1 MPKEI
6 YVKQKHDEPS
16 VKAEEMAPEE
26 IPQAPLE
33 TPLVEIE
40 PITQRNVPVE
50 GPITPIDVSENI
62 KLETFVNKTI
72 VNDNN
77 VVDVPDYRE
86 KDKLLDE
93 VRKMISEPPADF
105 TTVLFNIIETT
116 TIHHITE
123 TTSESP
129 TTTAEEITM
138 PTTILVTTTPA
149 PETETIFVPVNPYN
163 NEHINMY
170 DEKLSI
176 VTTADSTTPVS
187 VSDRSNRWRRSE
199 SLVINFQWTL
209 LLWFVKVRLRL
220 SIIILTRWAA
230 AINVD

>member
-6 YVKQKHDEPS
+6 YVKQIQDEPS
-16 VKAEEMAPEE
+16 VKSDEMSPDE

-40 PITQRNVPVE
+40 AITQRNVPVE
-50 GPITPIDVSENI
+50 GLITPIDVSENI

-86 KDKLLDE
+86 KDKLLEE

-105 TTVLFNIIETT
+105 TTVLLNIVETT
-116 TIHHITE
+116 THHITE
-123 TTSESP
+123 TTPESP
-129 TTTAEEITM
+129 TTTTEEITV
-138 PTTILVTTTPA
+138 PTTILITTTPA
-149 PETETIFVPVNPYN
+149 PETETIFVPINPYN
-163 NEHINMY
+163 NENINMY

-176 VTTADSTTPVS
+176 VSTADSTTLVS
-187 VSDRSNRWRRSE
+187 VWDRSHRWRRSE
-199 SLVINFQWTL
+199 SLVINFQWT
-209 LLWFVKVRLRL
+209 FTFMICESSIKAQNNYFDAL
-220 SIIILTRWAA
+220 SCR
-230 AINVD
+230 D

>member
-6 YVKQKHDEPS
+6 YVKQIQDEPS
-16 VKAEEMAPEE
+16 VKSDEMSPDE

-40 PITQRNVPVE
+40 AITQRNVPVE

-86 KDKLLDE
+86 KDKLLEE

-105 TTVLFNIIETT
+105 TTVLLNVIDTT
-116 TIHHITE
+116 THHITE
-123 TTSESP
+123 TTPESP
-129 TTTAEEITM
+129 MTTTEEITV
-138 PTTILVTTTPA
+138 PTTILITTTPA
-149 PETETIFVPVNPYN
+149 PETETIFVPINPYN
-163 NEHINMY
+163 NENINMY

-176 VTTADSTTPVS
+176 VTTADSTTLVS
-187 VSDRSNRWRRSE
+187 VLDRSYRWRRSE
-199 SLVINFQWTL
+199 PLHSYQF
-209 LLWFVKVRLRL
+209 
-220 SIIILTRWAA
+220 S
-230 AINVD
+230 VDVYFYDL